1 MMINYIIFVSNNIIL
16 IHQIKLKKILSIL
29 FILLINI
36 SFSQEFV
43 SGKVLFNDS
52 GIDFPIEGANVI
64 WLNTNQGTITKAAGE
79 FNIQKIKDVKSLVI
93 SYIGFKTDTIDIDDK
108 KFITHYLTYSDDNE
122 LDEVTVTKKRKT
134 IQRTYLMPQNVV
146 KISEEELL
154 KAACCNLSESF
165 ETNPAVDVNHNDAL
179 TGTKQIEMLGL
190 KSPYILITEEN
201 IPMVRG
207 ASQTFGLGFTP
218 GTWIE
223 SIQVTKGM
231 GSVINGFE
239 SIVGQ
244 INTEIKKPF
253 NDIPFFF
260 NLFNGFDGRVE
271 ANVHLKS
278 TVSDKIHN
286 TSFIHYNER
295 KKANDKNSDKF
306 LDKPIQDQLN
316 LLSKWQYTDFTKGI
330 VSFLNFRYLEDN
342 KRIGSIYFN
351 EKSDLSKFW
360 GAEILTN
367 RFDSSFKLGYVNP
380 NIPYQSLGFQLAY
393 NFHDQESYYG
403 LNDYNISQKSLFA
416 NLIYNSIISNTKN
429 KIKAGLNFSSDS
441 YDEFVFESNIERTD
455 RSFGGFFEYSFDNL
469 NDFNLV
475 FGLRYDVHNN
485 LGSFF
490 TPRLHFRYLFN
501 DNFSIKGSAG
511 TGRKIANIFAEN
523 QVIFLSN
530 RINLNKT
537 FTEKLYGVSPEK
549 ATNLGFSLDHKVFL
563 FGGQGNI
570 IFDYYN
576 TTFDNR
582 VIIDFENPGEFN
594 FYNSS
599 LGKSK
604 SNSFQAEFLF
614 SKNNWN
620 IVAAYK
626 KYDVKSFYNSGLKEK
641 PIQPRNIIFFNYG
654 IESNKTNNKYWK
666 FDITYNRLGKQR
678 LVSNSRDNFELVD
691 PHFSINSQITRVF
704 NTKFEIYIGGENL
717 NNYKQEN
724 PIIMADNPFDPMF
737 DASIV
742 HGPIFGSIYY
752 MGLRF
757 KILN

>member
-1 MMINYIIFVSNNIIL
+1 MIKRIAFLALFFLLNYSY
-16 IHQIKLKKILSIL
+16 
-29 FILLINI
+29 
-36 SFSQEFV
+36 SQTI
-43 SGKVLFNDS
+43 SGKVLFKDN
-52 GIDFPIEGANVI
+52 GVDFPIEGANVF
-64 WLNTNQGTITKAAGE
+64 WLNTNQGPITKAAGE
-79 FNIQKIKDVKSLVI
+79 FNIQKIRDVKSLVI

-108 KFITHYLTYSDDNE
+108 KFITHYLTFSDDNE
-122 LDEVTVTKKRKT
+122 LDEVTVSKKRKT

-165 ETNPAVDVNHNDAL
+165 ETNPSVDVNHNDAIS
-179 TGTKQIEMLGL
+179 GTKQIEMLGL

-207 ASQTFGLGFTP
+207 ASQTYGLGFTP

-231 GSVINGFE
+231 GSVTNGYE

-244 INTEIKKPF
+244 INTEIKKPYS
-253 NDIPFFF
+253 DMPFFF
-260 NLFNGFDGRVE
+260 NLFNSIDGRVE
-271 ANVHLKS
+271 ANAHLKS
-278 TVSDKIHN
+278 TISDKIQT
-286 TSFIHYNER
+286 TSFIHYNDRE
-295 KKANDKNSDKF
+295 KANDKNGDKF

-316 LLSKWQYTDFTKGI
+316 LLSKWQYTDASNGI
-330 VSFLNFRYLEDN
+330 VSFLNIRYLDDN
-342 KRIGSIYFN
+342 KKVGSIDFN
-351 EKSDLSKFW
+351 EKSDLSRLW
-360 GAEILTN
+360 GGEIFTN

-380 NIPYQSLGFQLAY
+380 KIPYQSLGFQLAY

-441 YDEFVFESNIERTD
+441 YDEFVFKSNIERTD

-475 FGLRYDVHNN
+475 FGLRYDNHNN

-490 TPRLHFRYLFN
+490 TPRLHFRYLLN

-511 TGRKIANIFAEN
+511 TGRKIANVFAEN
-523 QVIFLSN
+523 QMIFLSN
-530 RINLNKT
+530 RKNLNKT

-582 VIIDFENPGEFN
+582 VIIDFETQGEFN
-594 FYNSS
+594 FYNSK

-620 IVAAYK
+620 ITAAYK
-626 KYDVKSFYNSGLKEK
+626 KYDVKSYYNSGLKEK
-641 PIQPRNIIFFNYG
+641 PIQPRNILFFNYG
-654 IESNKTNNKYWK
+654 IESNKINDKNWK

-678 LVSNSRDNFELVD
+678 LVRNPRDNFELVD

-704 NTKFEIYIGGENL
+704 SSKFEVYLGGENI
-717 NNYKQEN
+717 NNFKQED
-724 PIIMADNPFDPMF
+724 PIIMANNPFDPMF

-742 HGPIFGSIYY
+742 HGPIFGSTYY

>member
-1 MMINYIIFVSNNIIL
+1 MIKRIAFLAVFFLLNYSY
-16 IHQIKLKKILSIL
+16 
-29 FILLINI
+29 
-36 SFSQEFV
+36 SQTI
-43 SGKVLFNDS
+43 SGKVLFKDN
-52 GIDFPIEGANVI
+52 GVDFPIEGANVF
-64 WLNTNQGTITKAAGE
+64 WLNTKQGTITKAAGE
-79 FNIQKIKDVKSLVI
+79 FNIKNIRDVKSLVI

-108 KFITHYLTYSDDNE
+108 KFITHYLTFSDDNE
-122 LDEVTVTKKRKT
+122 LDEVTVSKKRKT

-165 ETNPAVDVNHNDAL
+165 ETNPSVDVNHNDAI

-207 ASQTFGLGFTP
+207 ASQTYGLGFTP

-231 GSVINGFE
+231 GSVTNGYE

-244 INTEIKKPF
+244 INTEIKKPYS
-253 NDIPFFF
+253 DMPFFF
-260 NLFNGFDGRVE
+260 NLFNSIDGRVE
-271 ANVHLKS
+271 ANAHLKS
-278 TVSDKIHN
+278 TISDKIQT
-286 TSFIHYNER
+286 TSFIHYNDRE
-295 KKANDKNSDKF
+295 KANDKNGDKF

-316 LLSKWQYTDFTKGI
+316 LLSKWQYTDASNGI
-330 VSFLNFRYLEDN
+330 VSFLNIRYLDDN
-342 KRIGSIYFN
+342 KKVGSIDFN
-351 EKSDLSKFW
+351 EKSDLSRLW
-360 GAEILTN
+360 GGEIFTN

-380 NIPYQSLGFQLAY
+380 KIPYQSLGFQLAY

-403 LNDYNISQKSLFA
+403 LNDYNISQKSLFI

-441 YDEFVFESNIERTD
+441 YDEFVFKSNIERTD

-475 FGLRYDVHNN
+475 FGLRYDNHNN

-490 TPRLHFRYLFN
+490 TPRLHFRYLLN

-511 TGRKIANIFAEN
+511 TGRKIANVFAEN

-530 RINLNKT
+530 RKNLNKT

-582 VIIDFENPGEFN
+582 VIIDFETPGEFN
-594 FYNSS
+594 FYNSE

-620 IVAAYK
+620 ITAAYK
-626 KYDVKSFYNSGLKEK
+626 KYDVKSYYNSGLKEK
-641 PIQPRNIIFFNYG
+641 PLQPRNIIFFNYG
-654 IESNKTNNKYWK
+654 IESNKINDKNWK

-678 LVSNSRDNFELVD
+678 LVRNPRDNFELVD

-704 NTKFEIYIGGENL
+704 SSKFELYLGGENI
-717 NNYKQEN
+717 NNFKQED
-724 PIIMADNPFDPMF
+724 PIIMANNPFDPMF

-742 HGPIFGSIYY
+742 HGPIFGSTYY

>member
-1 MMINYIIFVSNNIIL
+1 MIKRIAFLALFFLLNYSY
-16 IHQIKLKKILSIL
+16 
-29 FILLINI
+29 
-36 SFSQEFV
+36 SQTI
-43 SGKVLFNDS
+43 SGKVLFKDN
-52 GIDFPIEGANVI
+52 GVDFPIEGANI
-64 WLNTNQGTITKAAGE
+64 FWLNTKQGTITKAAGE
-79 FNIQKIKDVKSLVI
+79 FNIQKIRDVKSLVI
-93 SYIGFKTDTIDIDDK
+93 SYIGFKADTIDIDDK
-108 KFITHYLTYSDDNE
+108 NFITHYLTFSDDNE
-122 LDEVTVTKKRKT
+122 LDEVTVSKKRNT

-165 ETNPAVDVNHNDAL
+165 ETNPSVDVNHNDAI

-207 ASQTFGLGFTP
+207 ASQTYGLGFTP

-231 GSVINGFE
+231 GSVTNGYE

-244 INTEIKKPF
+244 INTEIKKPYS
-253 NDIPFFF
+253 DMPFFF
-260 NLFNGFDGRVE
+260 NLFNSIDGRVE
-271 ANVHLKS
+271 ANAHLKS
-278 TVSDKIHN
+278 TISDKIQT
-286 TSFIHYNER
+286 TSFIHYNNRE
-295 KKANDKNSDKF
+295 KANDKNGDKF

-316 LLSKWQYTDFTKGI
+316 LLSKWQYTDAANGI
-330 VSFLNFRYLEDN
+330 VSFLNIRYLDDN
-342 KRIGSIYFN
+342 KKVGSIDFN
-351 EKSDLSKFW
+351 EKSDLSRLW
-360 GAEILTN
+360 GGEIFTN

-380 NIPYQSLGFQLAY
+380 KIPYQSLGFQLAY

-403 LNDYNISQKSLFA
+403 LNDYNISQKSLFI

-441 YDEFVFESNIERTD
+441 YDEFVFKSNIERTD

-475 FGLRYDVHNN
+475 FGLRYDNHNN

-490 TPRLHFRYLFN
+490 TPRLHFRYLLN

-530 RINLNKT
+530 RKNLNKT
-537 FTEKLYGVSPEK
+537 FTEKLYGVNPEK

-563 FGGQGNI
+563 LGGQGNI

-582 VIIDFENPGEFN
+582 VIIDFETPGEFN
-594 FYNSS
+594 FYNSK

-620 IVAAYK
+620 ITAAYK
-626 KYDVKSFYNSGLKEK
+626 KYDVKSYYNSGLKEK
-641 PIQPRNIIFFNYG
+641 PLQPRNILFFNYG
-654 IESNKTNNKYWK
+654 IESNKINDKNWK

-678 LVSNSRDNFELVD
+678 LVRNPRDNFELVD

-704 NTKFEIYIGGENL
+704 SSKFEVYLGGENI
-717 NNYKQEN
+717 NNFKQED
-724 PIIMADNPFDPMF
+724 PIIMANNPFDPMF

-742 HGPIFGSIYY
+742 HGPIFGSTYY

>member
-1 MMINYIIFVSNNIIL
+1 
-16 IHQIKLKKILSIL
+16 
-29 FILLINI
+29 
-36 SFSQEFV
+36 
-43 SGKVLFNDS
+43 
-52 GIDFPIEGANVI
+52 
-64 WLNTNQGTITKAAGE
+64 
-79 FNIQKIKDVKSLVI
+79 
-93 SYIGFKTDTIDIDDK
+93 
-108 KFITHYLTYSDDNE
+108 
-122 LDEVTVTKKRKT
+122 
-134 IQRTYLMPQNVV
+134 
-146 KISEEELL
+146 
-154 KAACCNLSESF
+154 
-165 ETNPAVDVNHNDAL
+165 
-179 TGTKQIEMLGL
+179 
-190 KSPYILITEEN
+190 
-201 IPMVRG
+201 
-207 ASQTFGLGFTP
+207 
-218 GTWIE
+218 
-223 SIQVTKGM
+223 M
-231 GSVINGFE
+231 GSVINGYE

-253 NDIPFFF
+253 SDMPFFF
-260 NLFNGFDGRVE
+260 NLFSSFDGRIE
-271 ANVHLKS
+271 ANAHLKS
-278 TVSDKIHN
+278 TVSEKIQT
-286 TSFIHYNER
+286 TSFIHYNDR
-295 KKANDKNSDKF
+295 KRANDKNGDKF

-316 LLSKWQYTDFTKGI
+316 LLSKWQYTDAANGI
-330 VSFLNFRYLEDN
+330 VSFLNIRYLDDN
-342 KRIGSIYFN
+342 KKVGSVDFN
-351 EKSDLSKFW
+351 EKSDLSRLW
-360 GAEILTN
+360 GGEIFTN

-441 YDEFVFESNIERTD
+441 YDEFVFKSNIERTD

-469 NDFNLV
+469 SNFNLV
-475 FGLRYDVHNN
+475 FGLRYDNHNN

-582 VIIDFENPGEFN
+582 VIIDFETPGEFN
-594 FYNSS
+594 FYNST

-620 IVAAYK
+620 ITAAYK
-626 KYDVKSFYNSGLKEK
+626 KYDVKSYYNSGLKEK

-654 IESNKTNNKYWK
+654 IESNKINDKNWK
-666 FDITYNRLGKQR
+666 FDITYNRVGKQR
-678 LVSNSRDNFELVD
+678 LVRNPRDNFELVD

-704 NTKFEIYIGGENL
+704 SSKFEVYLGGENI
-717 NNYKQEN
+717 NNFKQDN
-724 PIIMADNPFDPMF
+724 PIIMANNPFDPMF
-737 DASIV
+737 DASII
-742 HGPIFGSIYY
+742 HGPIFGSTYY
-752 MGLRF
+752 LGLRF

>member
-1 MMINYIIFVSNNIIL
+1 MIKRIAFLALFFLLNYSY
-16 IHQIKLKKILSIL
+16 
-29 FILLINI
+29 
-36 SFSQEFV
+36 SQTI
-43 SGKVLFNDS
+43 SGKVLFKDN
-52 GIDFPIEGANVI
+52 GVDFPIEGANVF

-79 FNIQKIKDVKSLVI
+79 FNIQKIRDVKSLVI

-108 KFITHYLTYSDDNE
+108 KFITHYLTFSDDNE
-122 LDEVTVTKKRKT
+122 LDEVTVSKKRKT

-165 ETNPAVDVNHNDAL
+165 ETNPSVDVNHNDAI

-207 ASQTFGLGFTP
+207 ASQTYGLGFTP

-231 GSVINGFE
+231 GSVTNGYE

-244 INTEIKKPF
+244 INTEIKKPYS
-253 NDIPFFF
+253 DMPFFF
-260 NLFNGFDGRVE
+260 NLFNSIDGRVE
-271 ANVHLKS
+271 ANAHLKS
-278 TVSDKIHN
+278 TISDKIQT
-286 TSFIHYNER
+286 TSFIHYNYRE
-295 KKANDKNSDKF
+295 KANDKNGDKF

-316 LLSKWQYTDFTKGI
+316 LLSKWQYTDASNGI
-330 VSFLNFRYLEDN
+330 VSFLNIRYLDDN
-342 KRIGSIYFN
+342 KKVGSIDFN
-351 EKSDLSKFW
+351 EKSDLSRLW
-360 GAEILTN
+360 GGEIFTN

-380 NIPYQSLGFQLAY
+380 KIPYQSLGFQLAY

-403 LNDYNISQKSLFA
+403 LNDYNISQKSLFI

-441 YDEFVFESNIERTD
+441 YDEFVFKSNIERTD

-475 FGLRYDVHNN
+475 FGLRYDNHNN

-490 TPRLHFRYLFN
+490 TPRLHFRYLLN

-511 TGRKIANIFAEN
+511 TGRKIANVFAEN

-530 RINLNKT
+530 RKNLNKT

-582 VIIDFENPGEFN
+582 VIIDFETPGEFN
-594 FYNSS
+594 FYNSK

-620 IVAAYK
+620 ITAAYK
-626 KYDVKSFYNSGLKEK
+626 KYDVKSYYNSGLKEK
-641 PIQPRNIIFFNYG
+641 PIQPRNILFFNYG
-654 IESNKTNNKYWK
+654 IESNKINDKNWK

-678 LVSNSRDNFELVD
+678 LVRNPRDNFELVD
-691 PHFSINSQITRVF
+691 QHFSINSQITRVF
-704 NTKFEIYIGGENL
+704 SSKFEVYLGGENI
-717 NNYKQEN
+717 NNFKQED
-724 PIIMADNPFDPMF
+724 PIIMANNPFDPMF

-742 HGPIFGSIYY
+742 HGPIFGSTYY

>member
-1 MMINYIIFVSNNIIL
+1 MIKRIAFLALFFLLNYSY
-16 IHQIKLKKILSIL
+16 
-29 FILLINI
+29 
-36 SFSQEFV
+36 SQTI
-43 SGKVLFNDS
+43 SGKVLFKDN
-52 GIDFPIEGANVI
+52 GVDFPIEGANVF

-79 FNIQKIKDVKSLVI
+79 FNIQKIRDVKSLVI

-108 KFITHYLTYSDDNE
+108 KFITHYLTFSDDNE
-122 LDEVTVTKKRKT
+122 LDEVTVSKKRKT

-165 ETNPAVDVNHNDAL
+165 ETNPSVDVNHNDAI

-207 ASQTFGLGFTP
+207 ASQTYGLGFTP

-231 GSVINGFE
+231 GSVTNGYE

-244 INTEIKKPF
+244 INTEIKKPYS
-253 NDIPFFF
+253 DMPFFF
-260 NLFNGFDGRVE
+260 NLFNSIDGRVE
-271 ANVHLKS
+271 ANAHLKS
-278 TVSDKIHN
+278 TISDKIQT
-286 TSFIHYNER
+286 TSFIHYNNRE
-295 KKANDKNSDKF
+295 KANDKNGDKF

-316 LLSKWQYTDFTKGI
+316 LLSKWQYTDAANGI
-330 VSFLNFRYLEDN
+330 VSFLNIRYLDDN
-342 KRIGSIYFN
+342 KKVGSIDFN
-351 EKSDLSKFW
+351 EKSDLSRLW
-360 GAEILTN
+360 GGEIFTN

-380 NIPYQSLGFQLAY
+380 KIPYQSLGFQLAY

-403 LNDYNISQKSLFA
+403 LNDYNISQKSLFI

-441 YDEFVFESNIERTD
+441 YDEFVFKSNIERTD

-475 FGLRYDVHNN
+475 FGLRYDNHNN

-490 TPRLHFRYLFN
+490 TPRLHFRYLLN

-530 RINLNKT
+530 RKNLNKT
-537 FTEKLYGVSPEK
+537 FTEKLYGVNPEK

-563 FGGQGNI
+563 LGGQGNI

-582 VIIDFENPGEFN
+582 VIIDFETPGEFN
-594 FYNSS
+594 FYNSK

-620 IVAAYK
+620 ITAAYK
-626 KYDVKSFYNSGLKEK
+626 KYDVKS
-641 PIQPRNIIFFNYG
+641 
-654 IESNKTNNKYWK
+654 
-666 FDITYNRLGKQR
+666 
-678 LVSNSRDNFELVD
+678 
-691 PHFSINSQITRVF
+691 
-704 NTKFEIYIGGENL
+704 
-717 NNYKQEN
+717 
-724 PIIMADNPFDPMF
+724 
-737 DASIV
+737 
-742 HGPIFGSIYY
+742 
-752 MGLRF
+752 
-757 KILN
+757 

>member
-1 MMINYIIFVSNNIIL
+1 MIKRIAFLALFFLLNYSY
-16 IHQIKLKKILSIL
+16 
-29 FILLINI
+29 
-36 SFSQEFV
+36 SQTI
-43 SGKVLFNDS
+43 SGKVLFKDN
-52 GIDFPIEGANVI
+52 GVDFPIEGANVF

-79 FNIQKIKDVKSLVI
+79 FNIQKIRDVKSLVI

-108 KFITHYLTYSDDNE
+108 KFITHYLTFSDDNE
-122 LDEVTVTKKRKT
+122 LDEVTVSKKRKT

-165 ETNPAVDVNHNDAL
+165 ETNPSVDVNHNDAIS
-179 TGTKQIEMLGL
+179 GTKQIEMLGL

-207 ASQTFGLGFTP
+207 ASQTYGLGFTP

-231 GSVINGFE
+231 GSVTNGYE

-244 INTEIKKPF
+244 INTEIKKPYS
-253 NDIPFFF
+253 DMPFFF
-260 NLFNGFDGRVE
+260 NLFNSIDGRVE
-271 ANVHLKS
+271 ANAHLKS
-278 TVSDKIHN
+278 TISDKIQT
-286 TSFIHYNER
+286 TSFIHYNDRE
-295 KKANDKNSDKF
+295 KANDKNGDKF

-316 LLSKWQYTDFTKGI
+316 LLSKWQYTDASNGI
-330 VSFLNFRYLEDN
+330 VSFLNIRYLDDN
-342 KRIGSIYFN
+342 KKVGSIDFN
-351 EKSDLSKFW
+351 EKSDLSRLW
-360 GAEILTN
+360 GGEIFTN

-380 NIPYQSLGFQLAY
+380 KIPYQSLGFQLAY

-403 LNDYNISQKSLFA
+403 LNDYNISQKSLFI

-441 YDEFVFESNIERTD
+441 YDEFVFKSNIERTD

-475 FGLRYDVHNN
+475 FGLRYDNHNN

-490 TPRLHFRYLFN
+490 TPRLHFRYLLN

-511 TGRKIANIFAEN
+511 TGRKIANVFAEN

-530 RINLNKT
+530 RKNLNKT

-582 VIIDFENPGEFN
+582 VIIDFETPGEFN
-594 FYNSS
+594 FYNSK

-620 IVAAYK
+620 ITAAYK
-626 KYDVKSFYNSGLKEK
+626 KYDVKSYYNSGLKEK
-641 PIQPRNIIFFNYG
+641 PIQPRNILFFNYG
-654 IESNKTNNKYWK
+654 IESNKINDKNWK

-678 LVSNSRDNFELVD
+678 LVRNPRDNFELVD

-704 NTKFEIYIGGENL
+704 SSKFEVYLGGENI
-717 NNYKQEN
+717 NNFKQED
-724 PIIMADNPFDPMF
+724 PIIMANNPFDPMF

-742 HGPIFGSIYY
+742 HGPIFGSTYY

>member
-1 MMINYIIFVSNNIIL
+1 MIKGIPYFVLFFIINYSY
-16 IHQIKLKKILSIL
+16 
-29 FILLINI
+29 
-36 SFSQEFV
+36 SQTI
-43 SGKVLFNDS
+43 SGKVLFKDN
-52 GIDFPIEGANVI
+52 GIDFPIEGANVF

-93 SYIGFKTDTIDIDDK
+93 SYIGFKTDTIDTEDK
-108 KFITHYLTYSDDNE
+108 KFINHYLTFSDDNE
-122 LDEVTVTKKRKT
+122 LDEVTVSKKRKT
-134 IQRTYLMPQNVV
+134 IQRTYLMPQNIV

-165 ETNPAVDVNHNDAL
+165 ETNPSVDVNHNDAI

-207 ASQTFGLGFTP
+207 ASQTYGLGFTP

-231 GSVINGFE
+231 GSVTNGYE

-244 INTEIKKPF
+244 INTEIKKPYS
-253 NDIPFFF
+253 DIPFFF
-260 NLFNGFDGRVE
+260 NLFNSVDGRVE
-271 ANVHLKS
+271 ANAHLKS
-278 TVSDKIHN
+278 SISDKIQT
-286 TSFIHYNER
+286 TSFIHYNDR
-295 KKANDKNSDKF
+295 KRANDKNGDKF

-316 LLSKWQYTDFTKGI
+316 LLSKWQYTDAANGI
-330 VSFLNFRYLEDN
+330 VSFLNIRYLDDN
-342 KRIGSIYFN
+342 KRVGSVDFN
-351 EKSDLSKFW
+351 EKSDLSRFW
-360 GAEILTN
+360 GGEIFTN

-429 KIKAGLNFSSDS
+429 KIKVGLNFSSDS
-441 YDEFVFESNIERTD
+441 YDEFVFKSNIERTD
-455 RSFGGFFEYSFDNL
+455 RSIGGFFEYSFDNL
-469 NDFNLV
+469 NNLNLV
-475 FGLRYDVHNN
+475 FGLRYDNHNN

-490 TPRLHFRYLFN
+490 TPRLHFRYLLN

-537 FTEKLYGVSPEK
+537 FTEQLYGVSPEK

-582 VIIDFENPGEFN
+582 VIIDFETPGEFN
-594 FYNSS
+594 FYNST

-620 IVAAYK
+620 ITAAYK
-626 KYDVKSFYNSGLKEK
+626 KYDVKSYYNSGLKEK
-641 PIQPRNIIFFNYG
+641 PIQPRNIIFLNYG
-654 IESNKTNNKYWK
+654 IESNRVGEKFWK
-666 FDITYNRLGKQR
+666 FNFTYNRLGKQR
-678 LVSNSRDNFELVD
+678 LIRNPRDSNLYTP
-691 PHFSINSQITRVF
+691 PHFSINSQITRIF
-704 NTKFEIYIGGENL
+704 SSKFEVYLGGENL
-717 NNYKQEN
+717 NNYKQKD
-724 PIIMADNPFDPMF
+724 PIIMASNPFSSDF
-737 DASIV
+737 DASII
-742 HGPIFGSIYY
+742 HGPIFGSTYY
-752 MGLRF
+752 AGLRF

>member
-1 MMINYIIFVSNNIIL
+1 MIKRIAFLALFFLLNYSY
-16 IHQIKLKKILSIL
+16 
-29 FILLINI
+29 
-36 SFSQEFV
+36 SQTI
-43 SGKVLFNDS
+43 SGKVLFKDN
-52 GIDFPIEGANVI
+52 GVDFPIEGANI
-64 WLNTNQGTITKAAGE
+64 FWLNTNQGTITKAAGE
-79 FNIQKIKDVKSLVI
+79 FNIQKIRDVKSLVI
-93 SYIGFKTDTIDIDDK
+93 SYIGFKADTIDIDDK
-108 KFITHYLTYSDDNE
+108 NFITHYLTFSDDNE
-122 LDEVTVTKKRKT
+122 LDEVTVSKKRNT

-165 ETNPAVDVNHNDAL
+165 ETNPSVDVNHNDAI

-207 ASQTFGLGFTP
+207 ASQTYGLGFTP

-231 GSVINGFE
+231 GSVTNGYE

-244 INTEIKKPF
+244 INTEIKKPYS
-253 NDIPFFF
+253 DMPFFF
-260 NLFNGFDGRVE
+260 NLFNSIDGRVE
-271 ANVHLKS
+271 ANAHLKS
-278 TVSDKIHN
+278 TISDKIQT
-286 TSFIHYNER
+286 TSFIHYNDR
-295 KKANDKNSDKF
+295 KKANDKNGDKF

-316 LLSKWQYTDFTKGI
+316 LLSKWQYTDASNGI
-330 VSFLNFRYLEDN
+330 VSFLNIRYLDDN
-342 KRIGSIYFN
+342 KKVGSIDFN
-351 EKSDLSKFW
+351 EKSDLSRLW
-360 GAEILTN
+360 GGEIFTN

-380 NIPYQSLGFQLAY
+380 KIPYQSLGFQLAY

-403 LNDYNISQKSLFA
+403 LNDYNISQKSLFI

-441 YDEFVFESNIERTD
+441 YDEFVFKSNIERTD

-469 NDFNLV
+469 DDFNLV
-475 FGLRYDVHNN
+475 FGLRYDNHNN

-490 TPRLHFRYLFN
+490 TPRLHFRYLLN

-530 RINLNKT
+530 RKNLNKT

-582 VIIDFENPGEFN
+582 VIIDFETPGEFN
-594 FYNSS
+594 FYNSK

-620 IVAAYK
+620 ITAAYK
-626 KYDVKSFYNSGLKEK
+626 KYDVKSYYNSGLKEK
-641 PIQPRNIIFFNYG
+641 PLQPRNILFFNYG
-654 IESNKTNNKYWK
+654 IESNKINDKNWK

-678 LVSNSRDNFELVD
+678 LVRNPRDNFELVD

-704 NTKFEIYIGGENL
+704 SSKFEVYLGGENI
-717 NNYKQEN
+717 NNFKQED
-724 PIIMADNPFDPMF
+724 PIIMANNPFDPMF

-742 HGPIFGSIYY
+742 HGPIFGSTYY

>member
-1 MMINYIIFVSNNIIL
+1 MIKRIAFLALFFLLNYSY
-16 IHQIKLKKILSIL
+16 
-29 FILLINI
+29 
-36 SFSQEFV
+36 SQTI
-43 SGKVLFNDS
+43 SGKVLFKDN
-52 GIDFPIEGANVI
+52 GVDFPIEGANVF

-79 FNIQKIKDVKSLVI
+79 FNIQKIGDVKSLVI

-108 KFITHYLTYSDDNE
+108 KFITHYLTFSDDNE
-122 LDEVTVTKKRKT
+122 LDEVTVSKKRKT

-165 ETNPAVDVNHNDAL
+165 ETNPSVDVNHNDAI

-207 ASQTFGLGFTP
+207 ASQTYGLGFTP

-231 GSVINGFE
+231 GSVTNGYE

-244 INTEIKKPF
+244 INTEIKKPYS
-253 NDIPFFF
+253 DMPFFF
-260 NLFNGFDGRVE
+260 NLFNSIDGRVE
-271 ANVHLKS
+271 ANAHLKS
-278 TVSDKIHN
+278 TISDKIQT
-286 TSFIHYNER
+286 TSFIHYNNRE
-295 KKANDKNSDKF
+295 KANDKNGDKF
-306 LDKPIQDQLN
+306 LDKPIQNQLN
-316 LLSKWQYTDFTKGI
+316 LLSKWQYTDAANGI
-330 VSFLNFRYLEDN
+330 VSFLNIRYLDDN
-342 KRIGSIYFN
+342 KKVGSIDFN
-351 EKSDLSKFW
+351 EKSDLSRLW
-360 GAEILTN
+360 GGEIFTN

-380 NIPYQSLGFQLAY
+380 KIPYQSLGFQLAY

-403 LNDYNISQKSLFA
+403 LNDYNISQKSLFI

-441 YDEFVFESNIERTD
+441 YDEFVFKSNIERTD

-475 FGLRYDVHNN
+475 FGLRYDNHNN

-490 TPRLHFRYLFN
+490 TPRLHFRYLLN

-511 TGRKIANIFAEN
+511 TGRKIANVFAEN

-530 RINLNKT
+530 RKNLNKT
-537 FTEKLYGVSPEK
+537 FTEKLYGVNPEK

-563 FGGQGNI
+563 LGGQGNI

-582 VIIDFENPGEFN
+582 VIIDFETPGEFN
-594 FYNSS
+594 FYNSK

-620 IVAAYK
+620 ITAAYK
-626 KYDVKSFYNSGLKEK
+626 KYDVKSYYNSGLKEK
-641 PIQPRNIIFFNYG
+641 PLQPRNILFFNYG
-654 IESNKTNNKYWK
+654 IESNKINDKNWK

-678 LVSNSRDNFELVD
+678 LVRNPRDNFELVD

-704 NTKFEIYIGGENL
+704 SSKFEFYLGGENI
-717 NNYKQEN
+717 NNFKQEN
-724 PIIMADNPFDPMF
+724 PIIMANNPFDPMF

-742 HGPIFGSIYY
+742 HGPIFGSTYY

>member
-1 MMINYIIFVSNNIIL
+1 MIKRIPFFVLFFIINYSY
-16 IHQIKLKKILSIL
+16 
-29 FILLINI
+29 
-36 SFSQEFV
+36 SQTI
-43 SGKVLFNDS
+43 SGKVLFKDN
-52 GIDFPIEGANVI
+52 GIDFPIEGANVF

-93 SYIGFKTDTIDIDDK
+93 SYIGFKTDTIDIEDK
-108 KFITHYLTYSDDNE
+108 KFINHYLTFSDDNE
-122 LDEVTVTKKRKT
+122 LDEVTVSKKRKT
-134 IQRTYLMPQNVV
+134 IQRTYLMPQNIV

-165 ETNPAVDVNHNDAL
+165 ETNPSVDVNHNDAI

-231 GSVINGFE
+231 GSVINGYE

-244 INTEIKKPF
+244 INTEIKKPYS
-253 NDIPFFF
+253 DMPFFL
-260 NLFNGFDGRVE
+260 NLFNGVDGRLE
-271 ANVHLKS
+271 ANAHLKS
-278 TVSDKIHN
+278 TINDKIQ
-286 TSFIHYNER
+286 TTYFVHYNDR
-295 KKANDKNSDKF
+295 KKANDKNGDKF

-316 LLSKWQYTDFTKGI
+316 LLTKWQYTDTANGL
-330 VSFLNFRYLEDN
+330 VSFLNFRYLDDN
-342 KRIGSIYFN
+342 KKVGSIDFN
-351 EKSDLSKFW
+351 EKSDLSRLW
-360 GAEILTN
+360 GGEISTN

-393 NFHDQESYYG
+393 NFHDQKSYYG
-403 LNDYNISQKSLFA
+403 LNDYNISQKSFFA
-416 NLIYNSIISNTKN
+416 NLIYNSIIFNTKN

-441 YDEFVFESNIERTD
+441 YNEFVFKSNIKRTD
-455 RSFGGFFEYSFDNL
+455 KSFGGFFEYSFDNL
-469 NDFNLV
+469 SNFNLV
-475 FGLRYDVHNN
+475 FGLRYDNHNN
-485 LGSFF
+485 LGSFV

-511 TGRKIANIFAEN
+511 TGRKIANVFAEN
-523 QVIFLSN
+523 QIIFLSN
-530 RINLNKT
+530 RINKNNN
-537 FTEKLYGVSPEK
+537 FSDKLYGVDPEK

-576 TTFDNR
+576 TTFDNK
-582 VIIDFENPGEFN
+582 VIIDFETPGEFN
-594 FYNSS
+594 FYNST

-620 IVAAYK
+620 ITAAYK
-626 KYDVKSFYNSGLKEK
+626 KYDVKSYYKSGLKEK
-641 PIQPRNIIFFNYG
+641 PIQPRNIIFLNYG
-654 IESNKTNNKYWK
+654 IESNKINNKYWK

-678 LVSNSRDNFELVD
+678 LVRNPRDNFELVD

-704 NTKFEIYIGGENL
+704 SSKFEVYLGGENI
-717 NNYKQEN
+717 NNFKQDN
-724 PIIMADNPFDPMF
+724 PIIMASNPFDPMF
-737 DASIV
+737 DASII
-742 HGPIFGSIYY
+742 HGPIFGSTYY
-752 MGLRF
+752 LGLRF

>member
-1 MMINYIIFVSNNIIL
+1 MIKRIAFLALFFLLNYSY
-16 IHQIKLKKILSIL
+16 
-29 FILLINI
+29 
-36 SFSQEFV
+36 SQTI
-43 SGKVLFNDS
+43 SGKVLFKDN
-52 GIDFPIEGANVI
+52 GVDFPIEGANVF

-79 FNIQKIKDVKSLVI
+79 FNIQKIRDVKSLVI

-108 KFITHYLTYSDDNE
+108 KFITHYLTFSDDNE
-122 LDEVTVTKKRKT
+122 LDEVTVSKKRKT

-165 ETNPAVDVNHNDAL
+165 ETNPSVDVNHNDAI

-207 ASQTFGLGFTP
+207 ASQTYGLGFTP

-231 GSVINGFE
+231 GSVTNGYE

-244 INTEIKKPF
+244 INTEIKKPYS
-253 NDIPFFF
+253 DMPFFF
-260 NLFNGFDGRVE
+260 NLFNSIDGRTE
-271 ANVHLKS
+271 ANAHLKS
-278 TVSDKIHN
+278 TISDKIQT
-286 TSFIHYNER
+286 TSFIHYNDRE
-295 KKANDKNSDKF
+295 KANDKNGDKF

-316 LLSKWQYTDFTKGI
+316 LLSKWQYTDASNGI
-330 VSFLNFRYLEDN
+330 VSFLNIRYLDDN
-342 KRIGSIYFN
+342 KKVGSIDFN
-351 EKSDLSKFW
+351 EKSDLSRLW
-360 GAEILTN
+360 GGEIFTN

-380 NIPYQSLGFQLAY
+380 KIPYQSLGFQLAY

-441 YDEFVFESNIERTD
+441 YDEFVFKSNIERTD

-475 FGLRYDVHNN
+475 FGLRYDNHNN

-490 TPRLHFRYLFN
+490 TPRLHFRYLLN

-511 TGRKIANIFAEN
+511 TGRKIANVFAEN

-530 RINLNKT
+530 RKNLNKT

-582 VIIDFENPGEFN
+582 VIIDFETPGEFN
-594 FYNSS
+594 FYNSE

-620 IVAAYK
+620 ITAAYK
-626 KYDVKSFYNSGLKEK
+626 KYDVKSYYNSGLKEK
-641 PIQPRNIIFFNYG
+641 PLQPRNIIFFNYG
-654 IESNKTNNKYWK
+654 IESNKINDKNWK

-678 LVSNSRDNFELVD
+678 LVRNPRDNFELVD

-704 NTKFEIYIGGENL
+704 SSKFEVYLGGENI
-717 NNYKQEN
+717 NNFKQED
-724 PIIMADNPFDPMF
+724 PIIMANNPFDPMF

-742 HGPIFGSIYY
+742 HGPIFGSTYY

>member
-1 MMINYIIFVSNNIIL
+1 MIKRISFFVLFFIINY
-16 IHQIKLKKILSIL
+16 
-29 FILLINI
+29 
-36 SFSQEFV
+36 SFSQTI
-43 SGKVLFNDS
+43 SGKVHFKDN
-52 GIDFPIEGANVI
+52 GVDFPIEGANVF
-64 WLNTNQGTITKAAGE
+64 WLNTNQGTITKAGGE

-93 SYIGFKTDTIDIDDK
+93 SYIGFKTDTIDVEDK
-108 KFITHYLTYSDDNE
+108 KFINHYLTFSVDNE
-122 LDEVTVTKKRKT
+122 LDEVTVSKKRKT
-134 IQRTYLMPQNVV
+134 IQRTYLMPQNIV

-165 ETNPAVDVNHNDAL
+165 ETNPSVDVNHNDAI

-207 ASQTFGLGFTP
+207 ASQTYGLGFTP

-231 GSVINGFE
+231 GSVTNGYE

-244 INTEIKKPF
+244 INTEIKKPYS
-253 NDIPFFF
+253 DIPFFF
-260 NLFNGFDGRVE
+260 NLFNSVDGRFE
-271 ANVHLKS
+271 ANAHLKS
-278 TVSDKIHN
+278 SISDKIQT
-286 TSFIHYNER
+286 TSFIHYNDR
-295 KKANDKNSDKF
+295 KRANDKNGDKF

-316 LLSKWQYTDFTKGI
+316 LLSKWQYTDAANGI
-330 VSFLNFRYLEDN
+330 VSFLNIRYLDDK
-342 KRIGSIYFN
+342 KRVGSVDFN
-351 EKSDLSKFW
+351 EKSDLSRFW
-360 GAEILTN
+360 GGEIFTN

-393 NFHDQESYYG
+393 NFHEQESYYG
-403 LNDYNISQKSLFA
+403 LNDYNINQKSLFA

-429 KIKAGLNFSSDS
+429 KIKVGLNFSSDS
-441 YDEFVFESNIERTD
+441 YDEFVFKSNIQRTD
-455 RSFGGFFEYSFDNL
+455 KSFGGFFEYSFDNL
-469 NDFNLV
+469 NKFNLV
-475 FGLRYDVHNN
+475 FGLRYDNHNN

-530 RINLNKT
+530 RINLNKS
-537 FTEKLYGVSPEK
+537 FTEQLYGVNPEK
-549 ATNLGFSLDHKVFL
+549 ATNIGFSLDHKVFL

-576 TTFDNR
+576 TAFDNR
-582 VIIDFENPGEFN
+582 VIIDFETPGEFN
-594 FYNSS
+594 FYNST

-620 IVAAYK
+620 ITAAYK
-626 KYDVKSFYNSGLKEK
+626 KYDVKSYYNSGLKEK

-654 IESNKTNNKYWK
+654 IESNKINDKNWK

-678 LVSNSRDNFELVD
+678 IVRNPRDNFELVD

-704 NTKFEIYIGGENL
+704 SSKFEVYLGGENI
-717 NNYKQEN
+717 NNFKQDN
-724 PIIMADNPFDPMF
+724 PIIMANNPFDPMF
-737 DASIV
+737 DASII
-742 HGPIFGSIYY
+742 HGPIFGSTYY
-752 MGLRF
+752 LGLRF